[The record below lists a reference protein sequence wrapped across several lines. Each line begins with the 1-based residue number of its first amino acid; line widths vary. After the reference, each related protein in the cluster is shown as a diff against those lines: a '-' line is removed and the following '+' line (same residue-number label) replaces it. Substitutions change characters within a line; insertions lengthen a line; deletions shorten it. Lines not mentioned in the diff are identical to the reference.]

1 MCIRDRSY
9 IDPMKKH
16 NNIKLESLVNDN
28 QYGNINTN
36 VDESFRLVF
45 VKDYSSRLFT
55 NNKIVKPINKLI
67 ESQVKAILCPVGKG
81 DLAKSIYTC
90 HSTLIPTSAVSTIE
104 RNMPVACFG
113 IDLNN
118 KQLVVP
124 ENTFEYHLKFLI
136 EKLYEKDLNDLKYLN
151 TEIRIQNSINTDLV
165 LI

>member
-1 MCIRDRSY
+1 MILSY

-16 NNIKLESLVNDN
+16 KNIKLESLESLENNNQADDRNQND
-28 QYGNINTN
+28 G
-36 VDESFRLVF
+36 ESVRLVF

-90 HSTLIPTSAVSTIE
+90 HSTLIPTDVSSET

-136 EKLYEKDLNDLKYLN
+136 EKLYEKDLNDLN
-151 TEIRIQNSINTDLV
+151 TEIRIQNSINTDNNGLP
-165 LI
+165 